1 MMNYDRI
8 LIRYGEMTT
17 KGKIGTSSSG
27 VLKTTLPANCRRS
40 SGFRLNIC
48 VTECTFY

>member
-17 KGKIGTSSSG
+17 KGKNRNIF
-27 VLKTTLPANCRRS
+27 VRRLKN
-40 SGFRLNIC
+40 NIARKLQAF
-48 VTECTFY
+48 ERIQIEYMRDRM